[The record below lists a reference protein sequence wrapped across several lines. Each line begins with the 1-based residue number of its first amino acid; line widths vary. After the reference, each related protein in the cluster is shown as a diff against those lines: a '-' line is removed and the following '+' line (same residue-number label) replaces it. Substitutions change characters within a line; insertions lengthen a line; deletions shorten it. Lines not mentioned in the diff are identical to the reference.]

1 MSVLAKFFSTTTC
14 AIVEEEGF
22 VPADPFQPEMELYIY
37 RTMEDVHSSY
47 DFTCKNKPWEAHVH
61 YHQFIDLVRDDIVGH
76 IQNRFS
82 YNEQLWGE
90 DETKVSPFYKT
101 LLSCR
106 SCTSR
111 LRSLLYP
118 TSETLV
124 QKIFRNYYPEDQEDF
139 DFFVSAALADGDS
152 VPEVFLA
159 LEVCEDNTRK
169 EKKEFP
175 KPEKSI
181 LISSLSAVPADKGI
195 YQLRPKVKSFEKK
208 FFLSCKDVESAD
220 RIWIGKGK
228 NKENFLK
235 MYNLLLEATS
245 YIDKV
250 VFGDDGIIFIRDYHH
265 VRGEKDD
272 KTDPPPLEEVG
283 NRFKG
288 TPFFDN
294 TPLNVSLNF
303 ALPVGVRSTKDV
315 PRIKCVQNIY
325 GPVVV
330 EKFLNDEEEK
340 APFFD
345 LSKGSTIKDGGMGSF
360 NPYGNGQTDFNTKLD
375 QYHEELSNSVK
386 AVLVLSDTFDDLY
399 KHYKKEKLDFEE
411 RVLALNGQLDAQN
424 RLNRD
429 LNDLLKKE
437 KEENLRLRSGVR
449 SWLSSGPVLDTGDDD
464 DLEDE
469 VLSKVLPSN
478 SSNSSNSS
486 LVSPLKINV
495 YDKDVKAL
503 LNAWCQ
509 KRQLPLPYYQHE
521 ISKTTSLDKFR
532 CRAIVTANGKNM
544 EGPFTQFFSIRIEA
558 EQKAAELFIRSFDN
572 HKLDNYNNYFAAK
585 AINPSRDS
593 LRSSGPDSP
602 SIEWIPDPVDGF
614 NYKTQ
619 LNEVCNSKG
628 YAPIF
633 ATTRVGGPA
642 HMPRFDSIL
651 TVDGIIEKGRGHD
664 KKTAEQ
670 AAAKK
675 VLQRL
680 ASRDF

>member
-1 MSVLAKFFSTTTC
+1 MSVLANFFSSTTC

-22 VPADPFQPEMELYIY
+22 VPAIPFQPEMELYIY
-37 RTMEDVHSSY
+37 RTMEDVHNSY

-61 YHQFIDLVRDDIVGH
+61 YHQFIDLVRDDTVGH

-82 YNEQLWGE
+82 YNEQLRE
-90 DETKVSPFYKT
+90 DDETKVSPFYKT

-106 SCTSR
+106 SCVSR
-111 LRSLLYP
+111 LKSLLNP
-118 TSETLV
+118 TPEILV
-124 QKIFRNYYPEDQEDF
+124 QKIFRNYYPDDQEDF
-139 DFFVSAALADGDS
+139 DFYVSAALADGDS

-159 LEVCEDNTRK
+159 SEVCEDTLCK

-181 LISSLSAVPADKGI
+181 LVSSLSVVPENKGI
-195 YQLRPKVKSFEKK
+195 YHIRPKKKNFEKN
-208 FFLSCKDVESAD
+208 FFISCKDVDSTD
-220 RIWIGKGK
+220 RVWIGGGK
-228 NKENFLK
+228 TKENFLQ
-235 MYNLLLEATS
+235 MYNLLLKATS
-245 YIDKV
+245 YFDKV

-265 VRGEKDD
+265 SRDLEEEDHV
-272 KTDPPPLEEVG
+272 PPLEGQNDFFEDV
-283 NRFKG
+283 
-288 TPFFDN
+288 PYFDN
-294 TPLNVSLNF
+294 ISSDSSFVLTFSSPVLSPESPFRVKSIQNF
-303 ALPVGVRSTKDV
+303 NFP
-315 PRIKCVQNIY
+315 I
-325 GPVVV
+325 V
-330 EKFLNDEEEK
+330 ESFLKVEEEE

-345 LSKGSTIKDGGMGSF
+345 PGKGSTIKDDGMGSF

-399 KHYKKEKLDFEE
+399 KQYKKEKMDFDE
-411 RVLALNGQLDAQN
+411 RVLLLNGQLDAQN
-424 RLNRD
+424 RLNRE
-429 LNDLLKKE
+429 LNELLKRE

-449 SWLSSGPVLDTGDDD
+449 SWLSSGPVLDNG
-464 DLEDE
+464 EDND
-469 VLSKVLPSN
+469 VADVSPNIL

-486 LVSPLKINV
+486 SLSPLKFNV
-495 YDKDVKAL
+495 YDKDAKAL
-503 LNAWCQ
+503 LNTWCQ

-521 ISKTTSLDKFR
+521 ISSGGSIKNVSLDKFR
-532 CRAIVTANGKNM
+532 CRAIVTTKDKNM
-544 EGPFTQFFSIRIEA
+544 EGSFTQFFSVKIEA
-558 EQKAAELFIRSFDN
+558 EQKAAELFVLAFDHN
-572 HKLDNYNNYFAAK
+572 KLDNYLTSK
-585 AINPSRDS
+585 ASNPSRDS
-593 LRSSGPDSP
+593 LRIVSPDLSTT
-602 SIEWIPDPVDGF
+602 EWVPDPVDGF

-619 LNEVCNSKG
+619 LNEVCNANG

>member
-1 MSVLAKFFSTTTC
+1 MSVLAKLFSTTTRTN
-14 AIVEEEGF
+14 VEEEGF
-22 VPADPFQPEMELYIY
+22 VLADPFQPEMELYIY

-61 YHQFIDLVRDDIVGH
+61 YHQFIDLVRDDTVGH

-101 LLSCR
+101 LLSCC

-139 DFFVSAALADGDS
+139 DFYVSAALADEDS

-159 LEVCEDNTRK
+159 FEVCEDNTCK

-175 KPEKSI
+175 KPENSI

-208 FFLSCKDVESAD
+208 FFLSCKDVKSTD
-220 RIWIGKGK
+220 RIWIGEGK

-235 MYNLLLEATS
+235 MYNLLLKSTS
-245 YIDKV
+245 YFDKV
-250 VFGDDGIIFIRDYHH
+250 VFGDDGIIFIRDYHY

-272 KTDPPPLEEVG
+272 ETGPPPLEEVG
-283 NRFKG
+283 NCVEDI
-288 TPFFDN
+288 PFLDN
-294 TPLNVSLNF
+294 ISPDSSFILTFSP
-303 ALPVGVRSTKDV
+303 GVHSTKDL

-325 GPVVV
+325 GPVV
-330 EKFLNDEEEK
+330 EMFLNDEEEK

-345 LSKGSTIKDGGMGSF
+345 LGKGSTIKDGGMGSF
-360 NPYGNGQTDFNTKLD
+360 NPYGNGQTDFNTRLD

-399 KHYKKEKLDFEE
+399 KQYKKEKLDFEE
-411 RVLALNGQLDAQN
+411 RVLVLNGQLDAQN

-464 DLEDE
+464 DLEDDP
-469 VLSKVLPSN
+469 SKVLPSN

-486 LVSPLKINV
+486 SVSLKMNV
-495 YDKDVKAL
+495 YDKDAKAL
-503 LNAWCQ
+503 LNTWCQ

-521 ISKTTSLDKFR
+521 ISKTATMDKFR
-532 CRAIVTANGKNM
+532 CRAIVTVNEKNM

-558 EQKAAELFIRSFDN
+558 EQKAAELFVRSFDN
-572 HKLDNYNNYFAAK
+572 HKSDNYSNYLAAK

-593 LRSSGPDSP
+593 LRSSVSDSP
-602 SIEWIPDPVDGF
+602 STEWIPDPVDGF

-619 LNEVCNSKG
+619 LNEVCNAKG

-651 TVDGIIEKGRGHD
+651 TVDGIVEKGRGHD